1 VCAHWVACVKGI
13 CPYLYPFFDFIP
25 NKNLSTPICL
35 IGNSR
40 ALVTRGAGGK
50 AHFSTIAQTGYFV
63 TVAWIAGSLVSPLP
77 AGDYPFGFFR
87 FVIDGGL
94 SPSETATITIVFPND
109 LPKGTVWVKVEGG
122 TYRVIS
128 AAVEGA
134 TLWLTLTADANR
146 SIIDPGV
153 PGVLVGAP
161 VGGYVTQVNKLSI
174 VASYLAFFETVAAL
188 AFVVVTPG
196 KKTDS

>member
-1 VCAHWVACVKGI
+1 MCARWVACVTGI

-25 NKNLSTPICL
+25 NKNLSAPICL

-50 AHFSTIAQTGYFV
+50 AYFSTSARTRYFV
-63 TVAWIAGSLVSPLP
+63 IVAWIAESLVSPLP

-87 FVIDGGL
+87 FVIAGSLNPG
-94 SPSETATITIVFPND
+94 ETATIMIVFPSD
-109 LPKGTVWVKVEGG
+109 LPAGTVWVKVEDG

-161 VGGYVTQVNKLSI
+161 VGGYVTQINKLSI
-174 VASYLAFFETVAAL
+174 VASYLAFFETGAAL
-188 AFVVVTPG
+188 ALVVVTPW